1 MHVPKALLK
10 LMGVTCT
17 PKGNSPIN
25 ILKGHMEHK
34 RKVFTS
40 IFFFFN
46 DIKMLQFGNKFQTG
60 RMSNGRNFPP
70 VFKLQFQEIK
80 LLLSKLEIIASQQSS
95 YISLLLRKT

>member
-10 LMGVTCT
+10 LMGVTCA

-34 RKVFTS
+34 RKVFYKY
-40 IFFFFN
+40 FFFN

-70 VFKLQFQEIK
+70 VFKLQLQEIK